1 MSRPW
6 KLVLVLSLILAVP
19 ALAQTVTGT
28 IQGTVTDRS
37 GGVLPGVTVTIRN
50 AETGLTRVVVTNE
63 AGFFNAPFLPLGMYT
78 VGAELA
84 GFGSSRR
91 SDVRVDLN
99 QTTMQDFLLDPAITE
114 SVTVTA
120 DAPRINVSDGEV
132 KQTMRSEEIMSIPQ
146 GNQTNFLGLASSFSG
161 FAENPTPGSANNPT
175 LSVGSSINFNGTG
188 TRGAT
193 FQIDGV
199 NNDDSSENQ
208 NRQGVALATIKSLQV
223 LTNSFSAEF
232 GRGYGAVVL
241 VQTKSGT
248 NDIKGEVYG
257 YAQDN
262 KYNEKFFLQAAQ
274 PKPQNYRRQAGFAVG
289 FPIMRDRLFAFVH
302 ADRVDSQGDVVVTRA
317 LFLPSDLT
325 LPRLS
330 LNNNTPE
337 NRAWQDSIMA
347 RFPAGVSPNAPSL
360 SNRAY
365 QYAQA
370 FDFPDED
377 YSARVDWNASPANT
391 VTGRYQRTHL
401 IRDNGELIVGEQTK
415 QDNRA
420 SNFGLTWTNVLSSN
434 TVQEVRYGLGL
445 RSTNVDIKAGN
456 DVPIVR
462 FAGISFG
469 PIIGNAGAYP
479 INRNQR
485 DQQFVYNLST
495 SRWAAHT
502 LKVGTDIRRGNLDDR
517 ASSNTRGFW
526 NFTTA
531 CGGVTY
537 ASAIHAFFAGC
548 VNSYQVSFG
557 PDYLENRL
565 EEANVYVQDDWRPW
579 SNLTLN
585 LGVRY
590 EHVRAPEERQ
600 GRLDYPYTDTSY
612 VDPRLG
618 LAYVPDWD
626 GNRFLRGLT
635 GGNGR
640 FAIRAGYGHYHGR
653 VFQSIFSQGGA
664 NPRFNPPYGA
674 SYSIASNTNISNPA
688 RDFVQTGRISITTI
702 DPDLVMPETRQ
713 WNLTFER
720 QVFSAARVRA
730 SYIGTFGRNLLQY
743 RFDNLPVK
751 PGTPGSPWTIAADVR
766 CAGTG
771 SPGVPTNAT
780 CPVAVPIGPNE
791 VSLRLPRTNE
801 RRPDSRY
808 TTNLEVTNGAQ
819 SWYHGGQLEFETGL
833 VRGFQGR
840 MTYTFS
846 KTIDTGSE
854 ATASGVGDLN
864 IFPDVEHYKRGLGRF
879 DTRHRFTMTG
889 NYALP
894 FLRDSRSAMGQI
906 FGGWQ
911 VSTVIRLASGTP
923 FTITDSGAPDID
935 FDGVSNFRPI
945 AVDPNWSGGWHVD
958 HPMDSAEKM
967 NPTKFRRATVDDS
980 LEDLIGRNTY
990 YSDGLEQVDLGLYKS
1005 FGVLGN
1011 SVVLRLDVFNLFNH
1025 ITWGIPTTDFAN
1037 VNFGRIL
1044 STNYTPRTFQLGAR
1058 FLF

>member
-1 MSRPW
+1 MSWSR
-6 KLVLVLSLILAVP
+6 LVLVILLALSVALPV
-19 ALAQTVTGT
+19 LAQTVTGT

-50 AETGLTRVVVTNE
+50 VETGLQRSLVTNE
-63 AGFFNAPFLPLGMYT
+63 GGFFNAPFLP
-78 VGAELA
+78 VGLYEVTAELS
-84 GFGSSRR
+84 GFGSLRR
-91 SDVRVDLN
+91 QNVRVDLN
-99 QTTMQDFLLDPAITE
+99 QTTLQDFLLDPSLTE
-114 SVTVTA
+114 TVTVTA

-146 GNQTNFLGLASSFSG
+146 ANQTNFLGLASTFSG
-161 FAENPTPGSANNPT
+161 FMENPTPGSVNNPT
-175 LSVGSSINFNGTG
+175 LSVGSSINFNGAG

-199 NNDDSSENQ
+199 NNDDASENQ
-208 NRQGVALATIKSLQV
+208 NRQGVALATIKSFQV
-223 LTNSFSAEF
+223 LTNSFSSEF

-248 NDIKGEVYG
+248 NEVAGELYG

-262 KYNEKFFLQAAQ
+262 KYNEKFFLQSAQ
-274 PKPQNYRRQAGFAVG
+274 PKPENYRRQAGFAAG
-289 FPIMRDRLFAFVH
+289 FPIVRDRLFAFVH
-302 ADRVDSQGDVVVTRA
+302 ADRVDSQGETVVTRA
-317 LFLPSDLT
+317 LFLPGDMS
-325 LPRLS
+325 LPRLT

-337 NRAWQDSIMA
+337 NRAWQDAILA
-347 RFPAGVSPNAPSL
+347 RFPTNVSPNAPAL

-377 YSARVDWNASPANT
+377 YSARLDLNATPSNT
-391 VTGRYQRTHL
+391 MTARYQRTQST
-401 IRDNGELIVGEQTK
+401 RDNGELIVGEQTR

-420 SNFGLTWTNVLSSN
+420 SNFGFTWTNVLSSN
-434 TVQEVRYGLGL
+434 TVQEARYGLGL
-445 RSTNVDIKAGN
+445 RSTNADIKAGN

-462 FAGISFG
+462 FAGVSFG
-469 PIIGNAGAYP
+469 TILGNAGAYP
-479 INRNQR
+479 INRIQR
-485 DQQFVYNLST
+485 DHQLVYNISS
-495 SRWAAHT
+495 SRFASHT
-502 LKVGTDIRRGNLDDR
+502 LKVGTDLRRSNLDDR
-517 ASSNTRGFW
+517 ASNNTRGFW

-537 ASAIHAFFAGC
+537 PSAIHAFFAGC
-548 VNSYQVSFG
+548 VATYQVSFG

-565 EEANVYVQDDWRPW
+565 EEANVYVQDDWRPFD
-579 SNLTLN
+579 NLTLN

-590 EHVRAPEERQ
+590 ENVRAPEERE
-600 GRLDYPYTDTSY
+600 GRFDYPYDDTTY

-618 LAYVPDWD
+618 LAYSPNWD
-626 GNRFLRGLT
+626 GNRFLRAVT

-640 FAIRAGYGHYHGR
+640 FSIRAGYGHYHGR

-664 NPRFNPPYGA
+664 NPRFNPPYGR
-674 SYSIASNTNISNPA
+674 SYSIAAGTNVSDPA

-702 DPDLVMPETRQ
+702 DPDLEMPETRQ

-720 QVFSAARVRA
+720 QLFRAARVRA
-730 SYIGTFGRNLLQY
+730 SYIGTLGRDLLQY

-751 PGTPGSPWTIAADVR
+751 PDGTTWKIAADAR

-771 SPGVPTNAT
+771 LPGAPTNAT
-780 CPVAVPIGPNE
+780 CPNPVPLGANE
-791 VSLRLPRTNE
+791 VSLRFPKTNE
-801 RRPDSRY
+801 RRPDARY
-808 TTNLEVTNGAQ
+808 TTNLEVTNGAK

-833 VRGFQGR
+833 MAGFQGR

-846 KTIDTGSE
+846 KAIDTGSE
-854 ATASGVGDLN
+854 ATASGAGDLN
-864 IFPDVEHYKRGLGRF
+864 IFPDVEHYRRGLSRF

-889 NYALP
+889 SYALP
-894 FLRDSRSAMGQI
+894 FFRDHRGALGQI
-906 FGGWQ
+906 LGGWQ
-911 VSTVIRLASGTP
+911 LATVIRLASGTP
-923 FTITDSGAPDID
+923 FTLTDSGAPDLD
-935 FDGVSNFRPI
+935 FDGVSNFRPV
-945 AVDPNWSGGWHVD
+945 AVDPDWSGGWHVD
-958 HPMDSAEKM
+958 HPMDTAEKM
-967 NPTKFRRATVDDS
+967 DPTKFRRATVDDELS
-980 LEDLIGRNTY
+980 DLVGRNTF
-990 YSDGLEQVDLGLYKS
+990 YSDGPEQVDLGLYKS

-1011 SVVLRLDVFNLFNH
+1011 SVVVRLDVFNVFNH

-1044 STNYTPRTFQLGAR
+1044 STNYQPRTFQLGAR

>member
-1 MSRPW
+1 
-6 KLVLVLSLILAVP
+6 
-19 ALAQTVTGT
+19 
-28 IQGTVTDRS
+28 
-37 GGVLPGVTVTIRN
+37 
-50 AETGLTRVVVTNE
+50 
-63 AGFFNAPFLPLGMYT
+63 
-78 VGAELA
+78 
-84 GFGSSRR
+84 
-91 SDVRVDLN
+91 
-99 QTTMQDFLLDPAITE
+99 
-114 SVTVTA
+114 
-120 DAPRINVSDGEV
+120 
-132 KQTMRSEEIMSIPQ
+132 
-146 GNQTNFLGLASSFSG
+146 
-161 FAENPTPGSANNPT
+161 
-175 LSVGSSINFNGTG
+175 
-188 TRGAT
+188 
-193 FQIDGV
+193 V

-208 NRQGVALATIKSLQV
+208 NRQGVALATIKSVQV

-248 NDIKGEVYG
+248 NSVKGEVYG

-262 KYNEKFFLQAAQ
+262 KYNEKPFFTRTA
-274 PKPQNYRRQAGFAVG
+274 PKPENYRRQAGFAAG
-289 FPIMRDRLFAFVH
+289 FPIIRDRLFAFLH
-302 ADRVDSQGDVVVTRA
+302 ADRVDNQGDNVITRA

-325 LPRLS
+325 LPRLT

-337 NRAWQDSIMA
+337 NRAWQDSILA
-347 RFPAGVSPNAPSL
+347 RFPAGVTPNATDL
-360 SNRAY
+360 SARAY
-365 QYAQA
+365 QYPQA
-370 FDFPDED
+370 FEFPDED
-377 YSARVDWNASPANT
+377 YSGRLDWNASPSNT
-391 VTGRYQRTHL
+391 VIGRYQRTHQ
-401 IRDNGELIVGEQTK
+401 IRDNGEVIIGEQSK
-415 QDNRA
+415 SDNRA

-445 RSTNVDIKAGN
+445 RSTNVNIKAGN

-462 FAGISFG
+462 FAGITFG

-495 SRWAAHT
+495 SRWSNHT
-502 LKVGTDIRRGNLDDR
+502 LKLGTDIRRANLDDR

-537 ASAIHAFFAGC
+537 ASAIHAFMAGC

-565 EEANVYVQDDWRPW
+565 EEANVYAQDDWRVFD
-579 SNLTLN
+579 NLTLN

-590 EHVRAPEERQ
+590 EHVRAPRERE
-600 GRLDYPYTDTSY
+600 GRLDYPYADTSY

-640 FAIRAGYGHYHGR
+640 FSIRAGYGHYHGR

-674 SYSIASNTNISNPA
+674 SYSIASGTNISNPA
-688 RDFVQTGRISITTI
+688 RDFVQTGRITITTI

-720 QVFSAARVRA
+720 QVFTAARVRA
-730 SYIGTFGRNLLQY
+730 SYIGTFGRNLMQY

-771 SPGVPTNAT
+771 TPGVAINAA

-808 TTNLEVTNGAQ
+808 TTNLEITNGAQ

-833 VRGFQGR
+833 MHGFQGR

-846 KTIDTGSE
+846 KAIDTGSE

-864 IFPDVEHYKRGLGRF
+864 IFPDEEHYKRGLSRF
-879 DTRHRFTMTG
+879 DTRHRFTLTG
-889 NYALP
+889 SYALP
-894 FLRDSRSAMGQI
+894 FFRENRGALGQI
-906 FGGWQ
+906 LGGWQ
-911 VSTVIRLASGTP
+911 VSTIIRLASGTP
-923 FTITDSGAPDID
+923 FTITDSGAPDMD

-945 AVDPNWSGGWHVD
+945 AVDPDWSGGWHVD

-967 NPTKFRRATVDDS
+967 NPTKFRRATVDDK

-990 YSDGLEQVDLGLYKS
+990 YSDGLEQVDMGLYKT
-1005 FGVLGN
+1005 FGVLGQ

>member
-1 MSRPW
+1 MSRLW
-6 KLVLVLSLILAVP
+6 KTLALSLLLALP
-19 ALAQTVTGT
+19 ALSQTVTGT
-28 IQGTVTDRS
+28 MQGTVSDRS

-50 AETGLTRVVVTNE
+50 SETGLTRIVVTNE
-63 AGFFNAPFLPLGMYT
+63 AGFFNAPFLPLGLYD

-91 SDVRVDLN
+91 SNVRVDLN
-99 QTTMQDFLLDPAITE
+99 QTTAQDFLLDPAVTE
-114 SVTVTA
+114 TVTVTA
-120 DAPRINVSDGEV
+120 DAPRINVADGEI
-132 KQTMRSEEIMSIPQ
+132 KQTMRSEEIMAIPQ
-146 GNQTNFLGLASSFSG
+146 ANQTSFLNLASTFSG
-161 FAENPTPGSANNPT
+161 FAENPTPGSTNLST
-175 LSVGSSINFNGTG
+175 LSVGSSINFNGAG

-199 NNDDSSENQ
+199 NNDDASENQ
-208 NRQGVALATIKSLQV
+208 HRQGVALATIKSFQV
-223 LTNSFSAEF
+223 LTNSFSSEF

-248 NDIKGEVYG
+248 NDVKGELYG

-262 KYNEKFFLQAAQ
+262 KYNEKPFFTRNA
-274 PKPQNYRRQAGFAVG
+274 PKPENYRRQAGFAAG

-302 ADRVDSQGDVVVTRA
+302 ADRVDSQGDTVITRA
-317 LFLPSDLT
+317 LLLPADMQ
-325 LPRLS
+325 LPRLT
-330 LNNNTPE
+330 LNNNTAE
-337 NRAWQDSIMA
+337 NRAWQDSILA
-347 RFPAGVSPNAPSL
+347 RFPAGVSPNATDL
-360 SNRAY
+360 SARAY
-365 QYAQA
+365 QYPQA
-370 FDFPDED
+370 FEFPDED
-377 YSARVDWNASPANT
+377 YSARVDWNASAANM
-391 VTGRYQRTHL
+391 VTGRYQRTHQ
-401 IRDNGELIVGEQTK
+401 IRDNGEVIIGEQTK
-415 QDNRA
+415 SDNRA

-445 RSTNVDIKAGN
+445 RSTNVNIKAGN

-462 FAGISFG
+462 FAGITFG

-502 LKVGTDIRRGNLDDR
+502 LKVGTDIRRSNLDDR

-537 ASAIHAFFAGC
+537 PSSIHAFFAGC

-579 SNLTLN
+579 NNLTLN

-618 LAYVPDWD
+618 LAYVPNWG

-640 FAIRAGYGHYHGR
+640 FSIRAGYGHYHGR
-653 VFQSIFSQGGA
+653 IFQSIFSQGGA

-674 SYSIASNTNISNPA
+674 SYAITSGTNISNPA
-688 RDFVQTGRISITTI
+688 RDFVQTGRITITKI
-702 DPDLVMPETRQ
+702 DPELKMPETRQ

-720 QVFSAARVRA
+720 QVFSAARIRA
-730 SYIGTFGRNLLQY
+730 SYIGTFGRNLMQY

-771 SPGVPTNAT
+771 TPGVAVNAA
-780 CPVAVPIGPNE
+780 CPVPVPIGPNE

-801 RRPDSRY
+801 RRPDARY
-808 TTNLEVTNGAQ
+808 TTNLEVTNGAK

-833 VRGFQGR
+833 MHGFQGR
-840 MTYTFS
+840 MTYTLS
-846 KTIDTGSE
+846 KSIDTGSE

-864 IFPDVEHYKRGLGRF
+864 IFPEDEHYKRGLSRF

-889 NYALP
+889 SYALP
-894 FLRDSRSAMGQI
+894 FFRENRGALGQI
-906 FGGWQ
+906 LGGWQ
-911 VSTVIRLASGTP
+911 VSTIIRLASGTP
-923 FTITDSGAPDID
+923 FTITDSGAPDLD

-945 AVDPNWSGGWHVD
+945 ALDPNWGGGWHVD

-967 NPTKFRRATVDDS
+967 NPTKFRRATVDDK
-980 LEDLIGRNTY
+980 LEDLMGRNTY

-1005 FGVLGN
+1005 FGVLGQ

>member
-1 MSRPW
+1 MSRVW
-6 KLVLVLSLILAVP
+6 VVLVLSFIIALPAV
-19 ALAQTVTGT
+19 AQTVAGT

-50 AETGLTRVVVTNE
+50 EETGLERVVVTNE
-63 AGFFNAPFLPLGMYT
+63 GGFFNSPFLPIGRYE
-78 VGAELA
+78 VAAELS
-84 GFGSSRR
+84 GFGTRR
-91 SDVRVDLN
+91 RQNVRVDLN
-99 QTTMQDFLLDPAITE
+99 QTTIQDFLLDPAVTE
-114 SVTVTA
+114 TVTVTA
-120 DAPRINVSDGEV
+120 DAPRINVTDGEI
-132 KQTMRSEEIMSIPQ
+132 KQTMRSEEIMNIPQ
-146 GNQTNFLGLASSFSG
+146 TNQTSFLSLASSFSG
-161 FAENPTPGSANNPT
+161 FMENPTPLSANNPT

-199 NNDDSSENQ
+199 NNDDASENQ
-208 NRQGVALATIKSLQV
+208 HRQGVALATIKSFQV
-223 LTNSFSAEF
+223 LSNSFSAEF

-248 NDIKGEVYG
+248 NEIKGELYG

-262 KYNEKFFLQAAQ
+262 KFNEKPFFTRTQ
-274 PKPQNYRRQAGFAVG
+274 PKPENYRRQAGFAAG

-302 ADRVDSQGDVVVTRA
+302 ADRVDSQGETVVTRA
-317 LFLPSDLT
+317 LFLPSDLS
-325 LPRLS
+325 LPRLT

-337 NRAWQDSIMA
+337 NRAWQDALLA
-347 RFPAGVSPNAPSL
+347 RFPSGVSPNAPSL

-365 QYAQA
+365 QYPQA
-370 FDFPDED
+370 FEFPDED
-377 YSARVDWNASPANT
+377 YSARVDLNASPANT
-391 VTGRYQRTHL
+391 VTARYQRTHH

-434 TVQEVRYGLGL
+434 VVQEVRYGLGL

-456 DVPIVR
+456 DTPIVR
-462 FAGISFG
+462 FAGITFG
-469 PIIGNAGAYP
+469 TIMGNAGAYP

-485 DQQFVYNLST
+485 DHQFVYNISS
-495 SRWAAHT
+495 SRWASHT
-502 LKVGTDIRRGNLDDR
+502 LKAGTDIRRSNLDDR

-526 NFTTA
+526 NFTA
-531 CGGVTY
+531 SCGGVTY
-537 ASAIHAFFAGC
+537 PSSIHAFFAGC

-565 EEANVYVQDDWRPW
+565 EEANVYVQDDWRPFD
-579 SNLTLN
+579 NLTLN

-590 EHVRAPEERQ
+590 EYVRAPEERE
-600 GRLDYPYTDTSY
+600 GRLDYPYSDNGY

-618 LAYVPDWD
+618 LAYTPNWE

-640 FAIRAGYGHYHGR
+640 FSIRAGYGHYHGR

-664 NPRFNPPYGA
+664 NPRFNPPYGR
-674 SYSIASNTNISNPA
+674 SYSIPSGTNISDPA
-688 RDFVQTGRISITTI
+688 RDFVQTGRISITLI
-702 DPDLVMPETRQ
+702 NPELEMPETRQ

-720 QVFSAARVRA
+720 QVLAAARVRA

-743 RFDNLPVK
+743 RFHNLPVK

-771 SPGVPTNAT
+771 TPGVPTNAT
-780 CPVAVPIGPNE
+780 CPTPVPIGPNE
-791 VSLRLPRTNE
+791 VSLRVPRTNE
-801 RRPDSRY
+801 RRPDARY

-833 VRGFQGR
+833 IHGFTGR
-840 MTYTFS
+840 MTYTFG
-846 KTIDTGSE
+846 KAIDTGSE

-864 IFPDVEHYKRGLGRF
+864 IFPDVDHYKRGLSRF

-889 NYALP
+889 SYALP
-894 FLRDSRSAMGQI
+894 FFQDSRGALGQI
-906 FGGWQ
+906 LGGWQ
-911 VSTVIRLASGTP
+911 VATVIRLSSGTP

-945 AVDPNWSGGWHVD
+945 PVDPNWAGGWHVD

-967 NPTKFRRATVDDS
+967 DRSKFRRATVDDD
-980 LEDLIGRNTY
+980 LTDLIGRNTY
-990 YSDGLEQVDLGLYKS
+990 YSDGLEQVDLGLYKN
-1005 FGVLGN
+1005 FGMLG
-1011 SVVLRLDVFNLFNH
+1011 SRVVLRLDVFNVFDH
-1025 ITWGIPTTDFAN
+1025 ITWGIPTTDFASA
-1037 VNFGRIL
+1037 NFGRIL
-1044 STNYTPRTFQLGAR
+1044 STNYTPRTFQLGVR
-1058 FLF
+1058 FLY